1 LESAAPVA
9 IINEAMAR
17 QFWPGQDPLG
27 HRFQL
32 IRADAPWIT
41 IVGIVDDVRQM
52 GLDVAGRAKMYFPCT
67 QPAGAFGCYA
77 PRDLAVRVQGD
88 PLRYSAAVREAIWS
102 VDRNQPVSSVMPMM
116 QLVSEEL
123 AAREVEVELLGVFAA
138 LALLPAA
145 IGLYGLL
152 AYTVV
157 QRMCEI
163 GVRIALGA
171 QPRQVLRATMG
182 EGLRLVLA
190 GLGAGS
196 AGAWVLT
203 RAMQKLLYGVKASDP
218 ATFVIAAA
226 LLVAVGLLACYVPA
240 RRAASIDPMVALRYE

>member
-1 LESAAPVA
+1 
-9 IINEAMAR
+9 M
-17 QFWPGQDPLG
+17 
-27 HRFQL
+27 
-32 IRADAPWIT
+32 T
-41 IVGIVDDVRQM
+41 
-52 GLDVAGRAKMYFPCT
+52 
-67 QPAGAFGCYA
+67 
-77 PRDLAVRVQGD
+77 
-88 PLRYSAAVREAIWS
+88 
-102 VDRNQPVSSVMPMM
+102 
-116 QLVSEEL
+116 QLVSDKL
-123 AAREVEVELLGVFAA
+123 SAREVEVELLGVFAF
-138 LALLPAA
+138 LALLLAA

-157 QRMCEI
+157 QRMREI

-190 GLGAGS
+190 GLMIGS

-226 LLVAVGLLACYVPA
+226 LLVVVGLLACYVPA